1 MLDKRK
7 EPLDS
12 VVEFAIDDSLL
23 VRRICGR
30 WFHPPRVPGVDDI
43 TGEPLV
49 RRNDDNEEV
58 LVKRLEQY
66 HSLTSPLV
74 EYYKKRGLHNR
85 VDASQSANSVFAEIQ
100 KIFKAADFAQS
111 QTAKL

>member
-1 MLDKRK
+1 MSNHTGTVKLL
-7 EPLDS
+7 EVISWLQ
-12 VVEFAIDDSLL
+12 DDMNLL
-23 VRRICGR
+23 
-30 WFHPPRVPGVDDI
+30 
-43 TGEPLV
+43 

-74 EYYKKRGLHNR
+74 EYYKKRGLHHRCKQLKYCHDEMERFVHLICR

>member
-1 MLDKRK
+1 M
-7 EPLDS
+7 
-12 VVEFAIDDSLL
+12 
-23 VRRICGR
+23 
-30 WFHPPRVPGVDDI
+30 
-43 TGEPLV
+43 
-49 RRNDDNEEV
+49 
-58 LVKRLEQY
+58 KRLEQY

-74 EYYKKRGLHNR
+74 EYYKKRGLHHRCKQLKYCHDEMERFVHLICR

>member
-1 MLDKRK
+1 MNIL
-7 EPLDS
+7 
-12 VVEFAIDDSLL
+12 
-23 VRRICGR
+23 
-30 WFHPPRVPGVDDI
+30 
-43 TGEPLV
+43 

-85 VDASQSANSVFAEIQ
+85 YNLLKYCHDKMERFVHLICRVDASQSANSVFAEIQ

>member
-1 MLDKRK
+1 M
-7 EPLDS
+7 
-12 VVEFAIDDSLL
+12 
-23 VRRICGR
+23 
-30 WFHPPRVPGVDDI
+30 
-43 TGEPLV
+43 
-49 RRNDDNEEV
+49 
-58 LVKRLEQY
+58 KRLEQY

-74 EYYKKRGLHNR
+74 EYYKKRGLHNRCKLSKYCLDKMERIVLLICR

>member
-1 MLDKRK
+1 MNIL
-7 EPLDS
+7 
-12 VVEFAIDDSLL
+12 
-23 VRRICGR
+23 
-30 WFHPPRVPGVDDI
+30 
-43 TGEPLV
+43 

-85 VDASQSANSVFAEIQ
+85 CAMFQNTGMSKWNDLYI
-100 KIFKAADFAQS
+100 
-111 QTAKL
+111 